1 MKIKLKIPYDDT
13 LWPSQYR
20 GKETIVDVANLR
32 FPDGVIWSV
41 SGDIYDI
48 PSEEKTVTSNLA
60 EAIGCIPKRITIET

>member
-20 GKETIVDVANLR
+20 GKETIVDVDTLR
-32 FPDGVIWSV
+32 FPDGVVWSV
-41 SGDIYDI
+41 SGDIFDI
-48 PSEEKTVTSNLA
+48 PSEEKTVKSNLA